1 MSNIVKRAAALSV
14 ATMLIFTLFSAAN
27 SGAAAQERVVTAPLA
42 PAAEAPAQAAPAPTS
57 SADETAA
64 PQSLAQLVA
73 AQAKPEALSDEL
85 RCLASAIYFE
95 ARSETL
101 AGQLAVGRVIVARTH
116 SGRFPASYC
125 GVVMQPSQFSFVRG
139 HAVPDVDEDSALWR
153 NAVAVAQVADAGL
166 YQSAAEGALFFHSA
180 RIAPHWRM
188 HRIARVDNHVFYR

>member
-1 MSNIVKRAAALSV
+1 MSPIVNRAAAISV

-27 SGAAAQERVVTAPLA
+27 SGAAAQERAVNAPLA
-42 PAAEAPAQAAPAPTS
+42 PAVAAPAQATPEIS
-57 SADETAA
+57 SADEAA
-64 PQSLAQLVA
+64 AQPSLAALVA
-73 AQAKPEALSDEL
+73 AQPAPDALSDEM

-101 AGQLAVGRVIVARTH
+101 AGQLAVGRVIVARTR

-139 HAVPDVDEDSALWR
+139 HAVPEVDEDTRLWR
-153 NAVAVAQVADAGL
+153 HAVAVAQVADADL
-166 YQSAAEGALFFHSA
+166 YHSEAEGALFFHSA

-188 HRIARVDNHVFYR
+188 HRIAQVDNHVFYR

>member
-1 MSNIVKRAAALSV
+1 MNRAAAISV

-27 SGAAAQERVVTAPLA
+27 SGAAAQERAANAPLA
-42 PAAEAPAQAAPAPTS
+42 PAVEAAAQASPANPAPADE
-57 SADETAA
+57 ADV
-64 PQSLAQLVA
+64 PHSLADLVA
-73 AQAKPEALSDEL
+73 AQSAPDALSDEM

-95 ARSETL
+95 ARSESL
-101 AGQLAVGRVIVARTH
+101 AGQLAVGRVIVARAR

-139 HAVPDVDEDSALWR
+139 HAVPDVDEESALWR

-166 YQSAAEGALFFHSA
+166 YQSEAEGALFFHSA